1 MNLLEFLIKCRQAWL
16 VKKYVALMI
25 TDQKKTTIPALSKL
39 LDMDNLTVSLAV
51 TYLLY
56 TKEISIASFIETKK
70 SNKEELLPE
79 YSSREYLL
87 NKEERLKAEKKRVLE
102 RVRQAL
108 PEEEFTITALARE
121 LKEDE
126 YAVLEAIA
134 DLSVLGEVADTGRS
148 VRASDNSNVFFPI
161 YVKSKT
167 AQTAIKS

>member
-1 MNLLEFLIKCRQAWL
+1 MNLLELLIKCRQAWL

-39 LDMDNLTVSLAV
+39 LDMDSLTVSLAV
-51 TYLLY
+51 AYLLY
-56 TKEISIASFIETKK
+56 TKEVSVASFIEVRK
-70 SNKEELLPE
+70 NNEEKLLPE
-79 YSSREYLL
+79 YSSRKYLL
-87 NKEERLKAEKKRVLE
+87 DKEERLKDEKKRVLE

-108 PEEEFTITALARE
+108 PEGEFTITALARE

-134 DLSVLGEVADTGRS
+134 DLSNLGEVADTGRS
-148 VRASDNSNVFFPI
+148 VRAADGSNLFYPLC
-161 YVKSKT
+161 VKSKT